1 MSYHIIFTYHIFLLA
16 ISYFYW
22 NILPYYCYLLLLYN
36 PNQSAY
42 LFLFDIPTKF
52 MINKEKTF
60 LRDDLCVLYVMLWN
74 FFPMMAFC
82 KISRVVG
89 KKKFLLANYG
99 KR

>member
-1 MSYHIIFTYHIFLLA
+1 
-16 ISYFYW
+16 
-22 NILPYYCYLLLLYN
+22 
-36 PNQSAY
+36 
-42 LFLFDIPTKF
+42 